1 MSMRIPEAVKPRHRQ
16 NPCDA
21 SADLESPYFRD
32 GRATPLFPVP
42 HEVSPARDDAEGER
56 PWPSTLSMP
65 AETVRTTR
73 RSRRLWTRL
82 QLQAKRSGSSGA
94 DPDRKSGVSGKRVS
108 VRVDRGGRGFIK
120 KKKRIQN
127 K

>member
-21 SADLESPYFRD
+21 SADLESPDFRD

-65 AETVRTTR
+65 AETVRTTH
-73 RSRRLWTRL
+73 RSRRLWKRL
-82 QLQAKRSGSSGA
+82 TLQATRSGPCGA
-94 DPDRKSGVSGKRVS
+94 PPSDRTTNR
-108 VRVDRGGRGFIK
+108 
-120 KKKRIQN
+120 QN
-127 K
+127 AKPERAHQLTNT